1 MCKLMKY
8 FYAILFPIQA
18 TIKKKKNCYYCKYMR
33 IFQTSYLIHEFILYV
48 YVYIYIYIYIY
59 VCVYVYFMLM
69 LWFVLVLVFVVCL
82 CLHDN
87 TFSYSSHSCIT
98 TTIILLNKKIQCML
112 AMKMN
117 VDN

>member
-1 MCKLMKY
+1 
-8 FYAILFPIQA
+8 
-18 TIKKKKNCYYCKYMR
+18 MR
-33 IFQTSYLIHEFILYV
+33 IFQPSYLIHEFILYV
-48 YVYIYIYIYIY
+48 YVYIYIYIY
-59 VCVYVYFMLM
+59 VCVCVYFMLM

>member
-1 MCKLMKY
+1 MLYYSQYKQQL
-8 FYAILFPIQA
+8 
-18 TIKKKKNCYYCKYMR
+18 KKKIVIIVNICVYFNLVISFMNLFYMST
-33 IFQTSYLIHEFILYV
+33 F
-48 YVYIYIYIYIY
+48 IYIYMC
-59 VCVYVYFMLM
+59 VCVYFMLM
-69 LWFVLVLVFVVCL
+69 LWFVPVFVICL
-82 CLHDN
+82 CLHDK